1 MENEKSVKLR
11 SSFIIN
17 MKKTRKATFEDI
29 SQLAELFD
37 QYRIFYHKES
47 DIPSAENFLKE
58 RLEKTDSEVFVAEE
72 AGKLT
77 GFVQLYPIF
86 SSTRMQR
93 YWLLNDLY
101 VNENHRGK
109 GYSKELIEEAK
120 ELCRLSDACGIL
132 LETGKNN
139 DVGNQLYPACGFE
152 RYDSVNFYEWTNKI
166 N

>member
-1 MENEKSVKLR
+1 MENEESIELR
-11 SSFIIN
+11 SPFIIN
-17 MKKTRKATFEDI
+17 MKNTRKVTLGDLN
-29 SQLAELFD
+29 QLADLFD

-47 DIPSAENFLKE
+47 DIPSAERFLRE
-58 RLEKTDSEVFVAEE
+58 RIEHQDSEIFVAEND
-72 AGKLT
+72 GQLM

-101 VNENHRGK
+101 VNQNHRGK

-120 ELCRLSDACGIL
+120 DLCRSSNACGIL
-132 LETGKNN
+132 LETGKSN

-152 RYDSVNFYEWTNKI
+152 RYDSVNFYEWTNI
-166 N
+166 EN